1 MWAQIKGG
9 FNVTYIINPW
19 IFYLISLSDTLK
31 WAFCI
36 FAIIAII
43 GSFYICDEHENVK
56 LAKRVFIVGCVS
68 IIICLF
74 LPSKDTC
81 YKMLIAS
88 QVTTENI
95 ENAKETVKDVADYII
110 EATKNIN

>member
-1 MWAQIKGG
+1 M
-9 FNVTYIINPW
+9 
-19 IFYLISLSDTLK
+19 
-31 WAFCI
+31 AF

-43 GSFYICDEHENVK
+43 GSLYIYDEGGDVK
-56 LAKRVFIVGCVS
+56 LAKRVFIAGCVS
-68 IIICLF
+68 IIIWLF
-74 LPSKDTC
+74 IPSKDTC

-110 EATKNIN
+110 EATKNID

>member
-1 MWAQIKGG
+1 M
-9 FNVTYIINPW
+9 TYIINPW
-19 IFYLISLSDTLK
+19 MFYFISLSDTFK
-31 WAFCI
+31 WTFGI

-43 GSFYICDEHENVK
+43 VSFLMYDDKNVK
-56 LAKRVFIVGCVS
+56 LAKRFFIASCISLV
-68 IIICLF
+68 ICLF

-95 ENAKETVKDVADYII
+95 ENAKETVNDGEDYII
-110 EATKNIN
+110 EATKNIY

>member
-1 MWAQIKGG
+1 M
-9 FNVTYIINPW
+9 TYIINPW
-19 IFYLISLSDTLK
+19 MFYFISLSNTLK
-31 WAFCI
+31 WVFGI

-43 GSFYICDEHENVK
+43 GSLYIYDEYRNVK
-56 LAKRVFIVGCVS
+56 LAKRVFIVCCIS

-110 EATKNIN
+110 EATKNID

>member
-19 IFYLISLSDTLK
+19 IFYFISLSDTLK
-31 WAFCI
+31 WAFGI
-36 FAIIAII
+36 FVIIAII
-43 GSFYICDEHENVK
+43 GLLYVYDECKNVK
-56 LAKRVFIVGCVS
+56 LAKKVFIIGCISLV
-68 IIICLF
+68 ICLF

-110 EATKNIN
+110 EATKNID

>member
-1 MWAQIKGG
+1 M
-9 FNVTYIINPW
+9 TYIINPW
-19 IFYLISLSDTLK
+19 MFYLISLSDTLK
-31 WAFCI
+31 WTTGI
-36 FAIIAII
+36 LAIIAFI
-43 GSFYICDEHENVK
+43 GAAILHDEGNKHVK
-56 LAKRVFIVGCVS
+56 KCLIVGCISLV
-68 IIICLF
+68 ICLF

-110 EATKNIN
+110 EATKNID

>member
-1 MWAQIKGG
+1 M
-9 FNVTYIINPW
+9 TYIINPW
-19 IFYLISLSDTLK
+19 MFYLISLSDTLK
-31 WAFCI
+31 WTTGI
-36 FAIIAII
+36 LAIIAFIGVAYFYDEKINNYAKRCFII
-43 GSFYICDEHENVK
+43 GCISLV
-56 LAKRVFIVGCVS
+56 
-68 IIICLF
+68 ICLF

-110 EATKNIN
+110 EATKNI

>member
-1 MWAQIKGG
+1 M
-9 FNVTYIINPW
+9 TYIINPW
-19 IFYLISLSDTLK
+19 MFYLISLSDTLK
-31 WAFCI
+31 WTLGI

-43 GSFYICDEHENVK
+43 VSFLMYDDTKIK
-56 LAKRVFIVGCVS
+56 LAKRFFIAGCAS
-68 IIICLF
+68 IIIWLF
-74 LPSKDTC
+74 VPSKDTC

>member
-1 MWAQIKGG
+1 M
-9 FNVTYIINPW
+9 TYIINPW
-19 IFYLISLSDTLK
+19 MFYLISLSDTLK
-31 WAFCI
+31 WAFGI

-43 GSFYICDEHENVK
+43 VSFLMYDDTKVK
-56 LAKRVFIVGCVS
+56 LAKRFFIASCISLV
-68 IIICLF
+68 ICLF

-110 EATKNIN
+110 EATKNID

>member
-1 MWAQIKGG
+1 M
-9 FNVTYIINPW
+9 TYIINPW
-19 IFYLISLSDTLK
+19 MFYLISLSDTLK
-31 WAFCI
+31 WTTGI
-36 FAIIAII
+36 LTIIAII
-43 GSFYICDEHENVK
+43 GVFMFCDQDDK
-56 LAKRVFIVGCVS
+56 YTKRCFIVGCISLV
-68 IIICLF
+68 ICLF